1 MAKAVK
7 LMLPRSSMRHVRSR
21 SIYVLEC
28 FINHCILPLRETLA
42 PLLRGYEIGLKSG
55 NTEDAAK
62 CRKYFY
68 ECLNSH
74 IIMHFLLT
82 YIFFSSY
89 TCESSVF
96 HWGAA

>member
-62 CRKYFY
+62 CRKFFY
-68 ECLNSH
+68 ECFTRPYKHALPTN
-74 IIMHFLLT
+74 IHFLQFL
-82 YIFFSSY
+82 Y
-89 TCESSVF
+89 
-96 HWGAA
+96 A